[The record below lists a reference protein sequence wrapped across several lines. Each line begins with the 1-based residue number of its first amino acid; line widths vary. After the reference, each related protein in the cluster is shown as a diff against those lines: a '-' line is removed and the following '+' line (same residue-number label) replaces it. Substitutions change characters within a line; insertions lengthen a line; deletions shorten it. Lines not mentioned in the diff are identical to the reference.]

1 MDLNEHEFE
10 MRNVLRRR
18 RYENGRD
25 CKSFDSGV
33 VYAESRG
40 GDSARTGVPERRLCE
55 DGIKYGLE

>member
-40 GDSARTGVPERRLCE
+40 GDSARTGSRTDCGDSART
-55 DGIKYGLE
+55 GHAAH

>member
-25 CKSFDSGV
+25 LV
-33 VYAESRG
+33 LAESPLR
-40 GDSARTGVPERRLCE
+40 DSANDISNLN
-55 DGIKYGLE
+55 